1 MKYIL
6 KCILVFLLG
15 LAPAWANVEET
26 NLRNILFNN
35 YNPKVRPVENIDDS
49 LTVQMGLALQN
60 IESFDQMQE
69 SITLNAWIRQTW
81 NDYRLSWDESQS
93 NLTFISV
100 SKAQVWVP
108 DTELL
113 NAAALPQIYTLK
125 GGLSL
130 YSDGTVFY
138 SNPVVL
144 KMPCSLELE
153 TFPFDTQTCS
163 MVFGSWVYSSQFL
176 NLIPHTNEEQQIDVL
191 DSFSHTEWEIEE
203 LTVELHVEE
212 RTGHIDEEFNELE
225 YNISLS
231 RFPHYYK
238 LSMGM
243 TIALVLVSFIIM
255 LMEPDNVSRTSTA
268 VFIPLTILALQ
279 LTLADK
285 IPVVGYFTLMDNF
298 FLCCF
303 ITSMLVSIESGLIF
317 SLITTES
324 KRLYQYLVT
333 KFDLTKLVEEDQ
345 KKIQERRSLKRKHNE
360 EIDEIAVE
368 QNDNV
373 NEHELQT
380 RLAET
385 EFNTTTTMLEGL
397 NEESVTEE
405 SVTEES
411 VTEES
416 VTEGVMKEEID
427 AVENSDKSISI
438 SSHSSHYDN
447 FQNYIRT
454 IPYNDK
460 LLKLTYKERLVYGE
474 MIKWVR
480 FVDNIFRVLMP
491 VIFLSYIG
499 SLLAVENT

>member
-1 MKYIL
+1 MKYL
-6 KCILVFLLG
+6 FKCFTLLA
-15 LAPAWANVEET
+15 LSLQSTYANQEESS
-26 NLRNILFNN
+26 LRNILFNN

-81 NDYRLSWDESQS
+81 NDYRLSWNSTQS

-100 SKAQVWVP
+100 SKSQVWVP

-125 GGLSL
+125 GGLSV

-153 TFPFDTQTCS
+153 TFPFDTQTCR
-163 MVFGSWVYSSQFL
+163 MVFGSWVYSSDFL
-176 NLIPHTNEEQQIDVL
+176 NLIPYNNEEQQIDVL
-191 DSFSHTEWEIEE
+191 DSFSHTEWEIDE
-203 LTVELHVEE
+203 LTVELNTEE
-212 RTGHIDEEFNELE
+212 RNGHINEDFNELE
-225 YNISLS
+225 YNIVLS

-317 SLITTES
+317 SFITTES
-324 KRLYQYLVT
+324 KKLYSYLVPR
-333 KFDLTKLVEEDQ
+333 FDLIKLVEEDQ
-345 KKIQERRSLKRKHNE
+345 KKIQERKREKNMHNE

-368 QNDNV
+368 QNDNNNNI
-373 NEHELQT
+373 NELET
-380 RLAET
+380 RIAET
-385 EFNTTTTMLEGL
+385 EFKATTKMLEGL
-397 NEESVTEE
+397 NGESVTEE
-405 SVTEES
+405 SAAY
-411 VTEES
+411 
-416 VTEGVMKEEID
+416 GGMKEEID
-427 AVENSDKSISI
+427 AIENSDKSISI

-447 FQNYIRT
+447 FQNYIKT

-474 MIKWVR
+474 MIKWVK
-480 FVDNIFRVLMP
+480 FIDNIFRVLMP
-491 VIFLSYIG
+491 IIFLSYIG

>member
-1 MKYIL
+1 MNLIFK
-6 KCILVFLLG
+6 VFSFISLTLLG
-15 LAPAWANVEET
+15 FQSVDANREET
-26 NLRNILFNN
+26 QLRNMLFSN
-35 YNPKVRPVENIDDS
+35 YNPKVRPVENITSS

-69 SITLNAWIRQTW
+69 SIKLNAWIRQTW
-81 NDYRLSWDESQS
+81 NDYRLSWNSSQS

-100 SKAQVWVP
+100 SKTQVWVP

-113 NAAALPQIYTLK
+113 NAAGLPEIYTLK
-125 GGLSL
+125 GGLNL

-153 TFPFDTQTCS
+153 DFPFDTQTCN
-163 MVFGSWVYSSQFL
+163 MIFGSWVYSSL
-176 NLIPHTNEEQQIDVL
+176 YMNLIPYNNVEQQIDVL
-191 DSFSHTEWEIEE
+191 DSFSHTEWEIDE
-203 LTVELHVEE
+203 LTVELQFNE
-212 RTGHIDEEFNELE
+212 RDGHTNEVFNELE
-225 YNISLS
+225 YNIVLS

-243 TIALVLVSFIIM
+243 TIALVIVSFIIM
-255 LMEPDNVSRTSTA
+255 LMEPSNVSRTSTA

-303 ITSMLVSIESGLIF
+303 VSSMLVSIESGLIY

-324 KRLYQYLVT
+324 KRLYSYLVT
-333 KFDLTKLVEEDQ
+333 KVDLTKLLEEDQ
-345 KKIQERRSLKRKHNE
+345 KKLQQRKKVKMEHNE
-360 EIDEIAVE
+360 EIDELTIE
-368 QNDNV
+368 QNN
-373 NEHELQT
+373 NNGATELENKI
-380 RLAET
+380 AET
-385 EFNTTTTMLEGL
+385 EFSNASKLLTGL
-397 NEESVTEE
+397 NEESSTDVTTAAEA
-405 SVTEES
+405 
-411 VTEES
+411 
-416 VTEGVMKEEID
+416 MKEEID

-447 FQNYIRT
+447 LSNYVKT

-474 MIKWVR
+474 MIKWVV
-480 FVDNIFRVLMP
+480 FIDNIFRVLMP
-491 VIFLSYIG
+491 IIFLSYVG
-499 SLLAVENT
+499 SLLDIENNT

>member
-1 MKYIL
+1 
-6 KCILVFLLG
+6 
-15 LAPAWANVEET
+15 
-26 NLRNILFNN
+26 
-35 YNPKVRPVENIDDS
+35 
-49 LTVQMGLALQN
+49 
-60 IESFDQMQE
+60 
-69 SITLNAWIRQTW
+69 
-81 NDYRLSWDESQS
+81 
-93 NLTFISV
+93 
-100 SKAQVWVP
+100 
-108 DTELL
+108 
-113 NAAALPQIYTLK
+113 
-125 GGLSL
+125 
-130 YSDGTVFY
+130 
-138 SNPVVL
+138 
-144 KMPCSLELE
+144 
-153 TFPFDTQTCS
+153 
-163 MVFGSWVYSSQFL
+163 
-176 NLIPHTNEEQQIDVL
+176 
-191 DSFSHTEWEIEE
+191 
-203 LTVELHVEE
+203 
-212 RTGHIDEEFNELE
+212 
-225 YNISLS
+225 
-231 RFPHYYK
+231 
-238 LSMGM
+238 MGM

-345 KKIQERRSLKRKHNE
+345 KKIQERRNLKRTHNR

-368 QNDNV
+368 QNEN
-373 NEHELQT
+373 NGESK
-380 RLAET
+380 LAET
-385 EFNTTTTMLEGL
+385 EFNATTKMLEEL
-397 NEESVTEE
+397 NEESVTD
-405 SVTEES
+405 TD
-411 VTEES
+411 TL
-416 VTEGVMKEEID
+416 GEID

-438 SSHSSHYDN
+438 SSRSSHYDN
-447 FQNYIRT
+447 FQNYIKT

>member
-6 KCILVFLLG
+6 KCISLFLLG
-15 LAPAWANVEET
+15 LSTAWANVEET
-26 NLRNILFNN
+26 NLRNLLFSN

-49 LTVQMGLALQN
+49 LTIQMGLALQN

-81 NDYRLSWDESQS
+81 NDYRLSWNSTQS

-100 SKAQVWVP
+100 SKSQVWVP

-138 SNPVVL
+138 SNPVVM

-153 TFPFDTQTCS
+153 IFPFDTQTCS
-163 MVFGSWVYSSQFL
+163 MTFGSWVYSSQFL
-176 NLIPHTNEEQQIDVL
+176 NLIPYNNEAQQIDVL
-191 DSFSHTEWEIEE
+191 DSFSHTEWEISE

-212 RTGHIDEEFNELE
+212 RSGHVDEEFNELE

-345 KKIQERRSLKRKHNE
+345 RKIKERKIVKKSHNR

-368 QNDNV
+368 QNV
-373 NEHELQT
+373 NENSNSESK
-380 RLAET
+380 LAET
-385 EFNTTTTMLEGL
+385 EFNATTKILENL
-397 NEESVTEE
+397 NLNDESVTDT
-405 SVTEES
+405 VA
-411 VTEES
+411 
-416 VTEGVMKEEID
+416 EID
-427 AVENSDKSISI
+427 AVENSDGSISI
-438 SSHSSHYDN
+438 SSRSSHYDN
-447 FQNYIRT
+447 FENYIKT

-480 FVDNIFRVLMP
+480 FIDNIFRVLMP

>member
-1 MKYIL
+1 MSYIYKVL
-6 KCILVFLLG
+6 LALTSFLG
-15 LAPAWANVEET
+15 NAYFTNANQEET
-26 NLRNILFNN
+26 ALRNALFSN
-35 YNPKVRPVENIDDS
+35 YNPKVRPVENIDS
-49 LTVQMGLALQN
+49 QLTVQMGLALQN
-60 IESFDQMQE
+60 IEKFDQMQE

-81 NDYRLSWDESQS
+81 MDYRLNWNSSLS

-100 SKAQVWVP
+100 SKTQVWVP

-113 NAAALPQIYTLK
+113 NAAGLPEIYTLK
-125 GGLSL
+125 GGLML
-130 YSDGTVFY
+130 YSDGTVFF

-153 TFPFDTQTCS
+153 TFPFDTQTCN
-163 MVFGSWVYSSQFL
+163 MIFGSWVYSSDFL
-176 NLIPHTNEEQQIDVL
+176 NLIPYLNEEQQIDVL
-191 DSFSHTEWEIEE
+191 DSFSHTEWEIVE
-203 LTVELHVEE
+203 LTVETHLNE
-212 RTGHIDEEFNELE
+212 REGHINEEFNELE
-225 YNISLS
+225 YSIVLS

-303 ITSMLVSIESGLIF
+303 ITSMLVSIESGLIY

-333 KFDLTKLVEEDQ
+333 KVDLTRLLEEDQ
-345 KKIQERRSLKRKHNE
+345 KRIKSRQKVKMEHSE
-360 EIDEIAVE
+360 EIDDLTLE
-368 QNDNV
+368 QNNNREDDNK
-373 NEHELQT
+373 NQQEFEEKI
-380 RLAET
+380 AET
-385 EFNTTTTMLEGL
+385 EFSNATEMLKNLDQTSSTDDIETDRFKNT
-397 NEESVTEE
+397 
-405 SVTEES
+405 
-411 VTEES
+411 
-416 VTEGVMKEEID
+416 ID
-427 AVENSDKSISI
+427 AIENSDKSLSI
-438 SSHSSHYDN
+438 GSHSSHYDN
-447 FQNYIRT
+447 FNNFIKT
-454 IPYNDK
+454 IPYDDK

-474 MIKWVR
+474 MIKWVCY
-480 FVDNIFRVLMP
+480 FDNICRVLMP
-491 VIFLSYIG
+491 IIFLSYIG

>member
-1 MKYIL
+1 MKYL
-6 KCILVFLLG
+6 LNAFLLLISCLNFDNTVG
-15 LAPAWANVEET
+15 NQEET
-26 NLRNILFNN
+26 QLRNTLFSN
-35 YNPKVRPVENIDDS
+35 YNPKVRPVQDISSD
-49 LTVQMGLALQN
+49 LTVEMGLALQN
-60 IESFDQMQE
+60 IEKFDQMQE

-81 NDYRLSWDESQS
+81 NDYRLSWNSTQS

-100 SKAQVWVP
+100 SKSQVWVP

-113 NAAALPQIYTLK
+113 NAAGLPEIYTLK
-125 GGLSL
+125 GGLML

-163 MVFGSWVYSSQFL
+163 MVFGSWVYSSDFL
-176 NLIPHTNEEQQIDVL
+176 NLIPYNDEEKQIDVL
-191 DSFSHTEWEIEE
+191 DSFSHTEWEIDE
-203 LTVELHVEE
+203 LTVEMILRE
-212 RTGHIDEEFNELE
+212 REGHINEEFNELE
-225 YNISLS
+225 YSIVLS

-255 LMEPDNVSRTSTA
+255 LMEPSNVSRTSTA

-303 ITSMLVSIESGLIF
+303 ITSMLVSIESGLIY

-324 KRLYQYLVT
+324 KRLYSYLVT
-333 KFDLTKLVEEDQ
+333 KVDLTKLLEKDQ
-345 KKIQERRSLKRKHNE
+345 KKIKLRKQTKMEHSE
-360 EIDEIAVE
+360 EIDTLALE
-368 QNDNV
+368 QNNNNNTDTK
-373 NEHELQT
+373 ELEN
-380 RLAET
+380 RIAET
-385 EFNTTTTMLEGL
+385 EFSDASKILENL
-397 NEESVTEE
+397 NGESSSDPAEI
-405 SVTEES
+405 
-411 VTEES
+411 
-416 VTEGVMKEEID
+416 TEGMAQEAMKDEID

-447 FQNYIRT
+447 FQNYVKT

-474 MIKWVR
+474 LIKWVKYI
-480 FVDNIFRVLMP
+480 DNVFRVLMP
-491 VIFLSYIG
+491 IIFLSYIG

>member
-1 MKYIL
+1 MK
-6 KCILVFLLG
+6 FLLNAFFLLISCLNFDNTVG
-15 LAPAWANVEET
+15 NQEET
-26 NLRNILFNN
+26 QLRNTLFSN
-35 YNPKVRPVENIDDS
+35 YNPKVRPVRDISSE
-49 LTVQMGLALQN
+49 LTVEMGLALQN
-60 IESFDQMQE
+60 IEKFDQMQE

-81 NDYRLSWDESQS
+81 NDYRLSWNSTQS

-100 SKAQVWVP
+100 SKTQVWVP

-113 NAAALPQIYTLK
+113 NAAGLPEIYTLK
-125 GGLSL
+125 GGLML

-163 MVFGSWVYSSQFL
+163 MVFGSWVYSSDFL
-176 NLIPHTNEEQQIDVL
+176 NLIPYNDEEKQIDVL
-191 DSFSHTEWEIEE
+191 DSFSHTEWEIDE
-203 LTVELHVEE
+203 LTVEMILRE
-212 RTGHIDEEFNELE
+212 REGHINEEFNELE
-225 YNISLS
+225 YSIVLS

-255 LMEPDNVSRTSTA
+255 LMEPSNVSRTSTA

-303 ITSMLVSIESGLIF
+303 ITSMLVSIESGLIY

-324 KRLYQYLVT
+324 KRLYSYLVT
-333 KFDLTKLVEEDQ
+333 KVDLTKLLEKDQ
-345 KKIQERRSLKRKHNE
+345 KKIKLRKQTKMEHSE
-360 EIDEIAVE
+360 EIDTLALE
-368 QNDNV
+368 QNNNNNTDTK
-373 NEHELQT
+373 ELEN
-380 RLAET
+380 RIAET
-385 EFNTTTTMLEGL
+385 EFSDASKILENLNGESSSDPAEITDGTMAQEA
-397 NEESVTEE
+397 
-405 SVTEES
+405 
-411 VTEES
+411 
-416 VTEGVMKEEID
+416 MKEEID

-447 FQNYIRT
+447 FQNYVKT

-474 MIKWVR
+474 LIKWVKYI
-480 FVDNIFRVLMP
+480 DNVFRVLMP
-491 VIFLSYIG
+491 IIFLSYIG

>member
-6 KCILVFLLG
+6 RCLSLFLLG
-15 LAPAWANVEET
+15 LASVFANVEET
-26 NLRNILFNN
+26 NLRNLLFNN

-49 LTVQMGLALQN
+49 LTVQIGLALQN

-81 NDYRLSWDESQS
+81 NDYRLRWNSTQS

-138 SNPVVL
+138 SNPVVM
-144 KMPCSLELE
+144 KMPCTLELE
-153 TFPFDTQTCS
+153 IFPFDTQTCS

-176 NLIPHTNEEQQIDVL
+176 NLIPYINEEQQIDVL
-191 DSFSHTEWEIEE
+191 DSFSHTEWEIRE

-212 RTGHIDEEFNELE
+212 RSGHLNEEFNELE

-345 KKIQERRSLKRKHNE
+345 KKIQERKKIKRTHNR

-368 QNDNV
+368 QNENENENENDDND
-373 NEHELQT
+373 NELQS
-380 RLAET
+380 RIAET
-385 EFNTTTTMLEGL
+385 EFNATTKILENLDING
-397 NEESVTEE
+397 ESVTDT
-405 SVTEES
+405 VD
-411 VTEES
+411 
-416 VTEGVMKEEID
+416 EID
-427 AVENSDKSISI
+427 AVENSDGSISI
-438 SSHSSHYDN
+438 SSRSSHYDN
-447 FQNYIRT
+447 FQNYIKT

-480 FVDNIFRVLMP
+480 YIDNIFRVLMP
-491 VIFLSYIG
+491 IIFLSYIG

>member
-6 KCILVFLLG
+6 KCISVFLLG
-15 LAPAWANVEET
+15 LAPVWANVEET

-176 NLIPHTNEEQQIDVL
+176 NLIPYNSEEQQIDVL

-345 KKIQERRSLKRKHNE
+345 KKIQERRNLKRTHNR

-368 QNDNV
+368 QNEN
-373 NEHELQT
+373 NGESK
-380 RLAET
+380 LAET
-385 EFNTTTTMLEGL
+385 EFNATTKMLEEL
-397 NEESVTEE
+397 NEESVTD
-405 SVTEES
+405 TD
-411 VTEES
+411 TL
-416 VTEGVMKEEID
+416 GEID

-438 SSHSSHYDN
+438 SSRSSHYDN
-447 FQNYIRT
+447 FQNYIKT

>member
-1 MKYIL
+1 
-6 KCILVFLLG
+6 
-15 LAPAWANVEET
+15 
-26 NLRNILFNN
+26 
-35 YNPKVRPVENIDDS
+35 
-49 LTVQMGLALQN
+49 
-60 IESFDQMQE
+60 
-69 SITLNAWIRQTW
+69 
-81 NDYRLSWDESQS
+81 
-93 NLTFISV
+93 
-100 SKAQVWVP
+100 
-108 DTELL
+108 
-113 NAAALPQIYTLK
+113 
-125 GGLSL
+125 
-130 YSDGTVFY
+130 
-138 SNPVVL
+138 
-144 KMPCSLELE
+144 
-153 TFPFDTQTCS
+153 
-163 MVFGSWVYSSQFL
+163 
-176 NLIPHTNEEQQIDVL
+176 
-191 DSFSHTEWEIEE
+191 
-203 LTVELHVEE
+203 
-212 RTGHIDEEFNELE
+212 
-225 YNISLS
+225 
-231 RFPHYYK
+231 
-238 LSMGM
+238 
-243 TIALVLVSFIIM
+243 
-255 LMEPDNVSRTSTA
+255 MEPDNVSRTSTA